1 MQFAGRN
8 GATICYESERVI
20 QSQYICGG
28 IGNGATGYPA
38 TEQPGIDLPIINL
51 PILDGWM
58 NRNSTHSSHFE
69 THVATQNI
77 AS

>member
-38 TEQPGIDLPIINL
+38 TEH
-51 PILDGWM
+51 
-58 NRNSTHSSHFE
+58 R
-69 THVATQNI
+69 VAGNGATGYRFTDY
-77 AS
+77 